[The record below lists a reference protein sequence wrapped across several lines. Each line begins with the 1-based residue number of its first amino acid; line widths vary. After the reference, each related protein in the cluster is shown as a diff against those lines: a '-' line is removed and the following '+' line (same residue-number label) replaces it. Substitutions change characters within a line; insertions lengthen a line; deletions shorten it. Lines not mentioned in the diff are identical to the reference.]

1 MADNRNIQDRYK
13 GWHEDLIREDLKS
26 ASFPFAVLMEHLQGD
41 FNIGTIV
48 RTANAMGAEKMFYT
62 GKKKWDKRG
71 AVGTHN
77 YTMVEYLNDYW
88 HVQRACE
95 DGRYTLV
102 GLEIC
107 EERGESLYDFEWPA
121 RPMIVVGEEGGGL
134 SYEMWEGCQHI
145 VEIPQY
151 GSVRSMNAATA
162 AGIAMYDYVCKY
174 QRQSIKAVKEI
185 TMGSIK
191 EDNGVSLK
199 DALESA
205 AIDARFDRAIKAL
218 GRKRRETL
226 LPLLEMMAE
235 DSDNQTILEGIEATF
250 NDRAKQKTET

>member
-13 GWHEDLIREDLKS
+13 GWHEDLIREDLES
-26 ASFPFAVLMEHLQGD
+26 ATFPFAVLMEHLQGD

-71 AVGTHN
+71 AVGTYN
-77 YTMVEYLNDYW
+77 YTMVEYLQDIRDVLQTVKNNNYT
-88 HVQRACE
+88 VVSLECR
-95 DGRYTLV
+95 DGAR
-102 GLEIC
+102 
-107 EERGESLYDFEWPA
+107 SLYDFEWPEKSL
-121 RPMIVVGEEGGGL
+121 IVVGEEGDGL
-134 SYEMWEGCQHI
+134 SEEMIRASDYI

-174 QRQSIKAVKEI
+174 QKQSIKAVKEI

-205 AIDARFDRAIKAL
+205 AIDARFDRAIKAI

-250 NDRAKQKTET
+250 NDRAKQKTEA